1 MKILFLLLILAFG
14 LNSISF
20 AGPYDDWPDDAIC
33 MWLDMKPT
41 HAGYLGEAKKRE
53 LSCEGGVAVKTKTT
67 SQVASPAKTTQKTTT
82 SVKVKPTELE
92 MSSKFVGQFNLKKLS
107 ENSNLNLDVFTS
119 IMNKF
124 DINQDGHDDLIL
136 GNTTMDSDY
145 HNKPNEFSKPVLL
158 FWDYDI

>member
-1 MKILFLLLILAFG
+1 MKKLLLFLILAFG

-20 AGPYDDWPDDAIC
+20 AGPYDDWPDDAVC
-33 MWLDMKPT
+33 MWLDIKPT
-41 HAGYLGEAKKRE
+41 HAGYLGEAKKRN
-53 LSCEGGVAVKTKTT
+53 LTCEGGKAVTAPTKTT
-67 SQVASPAKTTQKTTT
+67 TVKKTTKTVEKTTT
-82 SVKVKPTELE
+82 SVKAKPTELE

-145 HNKPNEFSKPVLL
+145 HN
-158 FWDYDI
+158 